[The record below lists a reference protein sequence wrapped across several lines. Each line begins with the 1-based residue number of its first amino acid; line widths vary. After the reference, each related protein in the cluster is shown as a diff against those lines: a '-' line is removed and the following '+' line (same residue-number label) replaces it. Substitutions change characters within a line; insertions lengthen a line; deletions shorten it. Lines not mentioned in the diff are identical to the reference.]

1 MNIKKVIGLGLIAA
15 LVGCCRIVEVKK
27 VCRTV
32 TSKVPFKPM
41 GGTVSIS
48 TVQKKP
54 QVTNK
59 KVDAQPIQD
68 LKNGQKSEAK
78 FIASSESSQKQ
89 KVNETAKSNQSN
101 LRSNS

>member
-32 TSKVPFKPM
+32 TSQIPFKPM
-41 GGTVSIS
+41 GGTVSIN
-48 TVQKKP
+48 VKKKP